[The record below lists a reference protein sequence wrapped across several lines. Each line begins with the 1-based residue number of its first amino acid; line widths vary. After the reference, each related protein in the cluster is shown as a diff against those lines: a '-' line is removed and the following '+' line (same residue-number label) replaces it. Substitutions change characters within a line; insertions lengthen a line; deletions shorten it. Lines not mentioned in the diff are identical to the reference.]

1 MLNPYS
7 MVAIATFAY
16 ILASDDNV
24 APFLVLQTKRLGLA
38 ARRAIWMAQN
48 HPDAPWM
55 RFAINRR
62 AWRLAEELRKSYDEP
77 KGTRQS

>member
-7 MVAIATFAY
+7 MVALAAVAY

-48 HPDAPWM
+48 HPDAPWV
-55 RFAINRR
+55 RYAINRR
-62 AWRLAEELRKSYDEP
+62 AWRLAEELKKSLNLPDD
-77 KGTRQS
+77 

>member
-7 MVAIATFAY
+7 MVALAAIAY

-48 HPDAPWM
+48 HPDAPWV
-55 RFAINRR
+55 RYAIDRR
-62 AWRLAEELRKSYDEP
+62 AWRLAEELQKSFNLPHEDRK
-77 KGTRQS
+77 

>member
-7 MVAIATFAY
+7 MVALAAVAY

-38 ARRAIWMAQN
+38 ARRAIWMVQN
-48 HPDAPWM
+48 HPDAPWV
-55 RFAINRR
+55 RYTINRR
-62 AWRLAEELRKSYDEP
+62 AWRLAEELKKSLNLPDD
-77 KGTRQS
+77 

>member
-7 MVAIATFAY
+7 MAAIAALAY

-24 APFLVLQTKRLGLA
+24 APFLILQTKRLGLS

-48 HPDAPWM
+48 HPDAPWV
-55 RFAINRR
+55 RYAIDRR
-62 AWRLAEELRKSYDEP
+62 AWRLAEEM
-77 KGTRQS
+77 RQSFNLSETEDRK

>member
-7 MVAIATFAY
+7 MVAIAAIAY

-24 APFLVLQTKRLGLA
+24 APFLTLQLKRLGLS

-48 HPDAPWM
+48 HPDAPWV
-55 RFAINRR
+55 RYAIDRR
-62 AWRLAEELRKSYDEP
+62 AWRVAKEMRDSFNLPQEDRK
-77 KGTRQS
+77 

>member
-7 MVAIATFAY
+7 MAAIAALAY

-24 APFLVLQTKRLGLA
+24 APFLVLQTKRLGLV

-48 HPDAPWM
+48 HPDAPWV
-55 RFAINRR
+55 RYAIDRR
-62 AWRLAEELRKSYDEP
+62 AWRLAKELQQSFNLPEKEGRK
-77 KGTRQS
+77 